1 MSGLMEDKRKVEEE
15 EYPEEGEVVNLKQEE
30 KELLVGDYSDIVI
43 EVDEKVKHFT
53 AIYTL
58 HFFNAGV

>member
-1 MSGLMEDKRKVEEE
+1 MSGLMEDQRKVEEQ

-58 HFFNAGV
+58 NFFNAGV